1 MRRIAILGITG
12 SIGLSAVE
20 VIRNHP
26 DKFQIV
32 LASSNSNYDKL
43 FSLAQEFSIPHLII
57 SNAALKKKIT
67 DMPTSSSIHYGA
79 DCFQELIKAS
89 ECDLILNAISGSAG
103 LEYTMYSIK
112 NGIDLA
118 LANKESLVMAGHLIK
133 DEIKKNKVNIIPVDS
148 EHSAIYQA
156 IGDTPLA
163 QIKKLIITASGG
175 PFKNLPLSDFSNI
188 RLKQAL
194 DHPTW
199 NMGDAI
205 TINSATM
212 MNKGLEVIEAH
223 WLFNKEYDDIEAV
236 IHPQSIIHSL
246 IEYID
251 GSILA
256 QMSTPSM
263 PLPILYAFTYPK
275 HIHSN
280 LVNTSLVD
288 LPALTFEKIEKNR
301 YPLFYLACESG
312 KKGGSYPTVMNAA
325 NEAAIKLFSEGKI
338 RFTDIYKL
346 VSHIVNSYSQANS
359 YPDLSEILK
368 INQTVYE
375 KAYRDYSVVI

>member
-1 MRRIAILGITG
+1 MKKISILGITG

-26 DKFQIV
+26 EDFQIV
-32 LASSNSNYDKL
+32 LASTNSNYNKL

-57 SNAALKKKIT
+57 SNTALKQEIT
-67 DMPTSSSIHYGA
+67 DIPKACSIHYGA
-79 DCFQELIKAS
+79 DCFEELIKTS
-89 ECDLILNAISGSAG
+89 ECDLLLNAISGSAG
-103 LEYTMYSIK
+103 LEYTMCSIK
-112 NGIDLA
+112 NGIDIA

-133 DEIKKNKVNIIPVDS
+133 DELKKRKINIIPVDS

-156 IGDTPLA
+156 IGDTPLS

-175 PFKNLPLSDFSNI
+175 PFRNLPLDDFPNI
-188 RLKQAL
+188 GLQQAL

-199 NMGDAI
+199 NMGNAI

-223 WLFNKEYDDIEAV
+223 WLFDKDYDDIEAV
-236 IHPQSIIHSL
+236 IHPQSIVHSL
-246 IEYID
+246 IEYAD
-251 GSILA
+251 GSLLA

-263 PLPILYAFTYPK
+263 QLPILYAFTYPK

-280 LVNTSLVD
+280 LIKTSLVD
-288 LPALTFEKIEKNR
+288 LPALTFEKVDKNR

-312 KKGGSYPTVMNAA
+312 RRGGAYPTIMNAA
-325 NEAAIKLFSEGKI
+325 NEAAIKLFSERKI
-338 RFTDIYKL
+338 RFTEIYKL
-346 VSHIVNSYSQANS
+346 VYHIVNSYSNSNS
-359 YPDLSEILK
+359 YPDLSETLE
-368 INQTVYE
+368 INQAIYE
-375 KAYRDYSVVI
+375 KAYRDYSAVI